1 MTKSFQIECVNV
13 FTRGF
18 VVGGDNLTMY
28 VYYTH
33 ENNGV
38 MTFER
43 AQTLSIKPASELERV
58 SIKNLVIDVENEDS
72 VICITTTRQIYEV
85 KIRNEALMGMFVDKT
100 THWTQIGKL
109 STVKYSK
116 VNKKRND
123 PPVFTYI
130 SQARYLF

>member
-1 MTKSFQIECVNV
+1 
-13 FTRGF
+13 
-18 VVGGDNLTMY
+18 MY

-58 SIKNLVIDVENEDS
+58 SIKNLVVDVENEDA

-85 KIRNEALMGMFVDKT
+85 KIRNEALMGMFVDKS
-100 THWTQIGKL
+100 THWAQIGYAKHHGQINCMDVCVRKPL
-109 STVKYSK
+109 VATCSSDKT
-116 VNKKRND
+116 
-123 PPVFTYI
+123 
-130 SQARYLF
+130 